1 MLVQALDAIDHAEG
15 VAARVDAAV
24 QTLQGLGYRH
34 VLLTLR
40 DESLNVIL
48 SAGTPESAE
57 GDAVDGGHAPQ
68 AVLRPLPGAVWRRR
82 LAQLERFGTADLIQ
96 LDGGDPWVAR
106 EFFAAAPVESDDPTA
121 WRSTDLLV
129 GMLRGASQ
137 ELLGIVELA
146 APHSGCRPSE
156 MQRTELTVLMRHLA
170 ARVAFDGLQHLA
182 QRRAERL
189 QRLQEAGAAMARSLD
204 ETVIL
209 RELARHAYRA
219 TGADGVMIGVPDLEA
234 DRLDITIRLQR
245 GTERPRASVRLGH
258 GIVAEAARTGRPVR
272 MGDRVADRQREKA
285 GRPAFASVAEV
296 VGEYGPAASVLVVPL
311 LSGIQL
317 LGVLAVHAVD
327 AEAFSAEDEEVL
339 ATMAS
344 QAATAVANARR
355 YADSEREARQSEALA
370 DVARAVGESLR
381 LGEVLRLILRHAV
394 ALLHVEGA
402 CLALRT
408 DDYLHIVAAHGAA
421 DVLAGV
427 HLPIGSSIM
436 GAAVLEEVAVV
447 SNNLREDPRASRVVR
462 QMTQIQRAAAAPLM
476 TAKGTIGAL
485 GVLNRAHPFTDDDT
499 RVLQRLADQVAVA
512 VVNARL
518 FEEVERATREWK
530 VAFDAIA
537 TGMAVCDDMLR
548 VRRCNARAAELC
560 NLSIPGLLGTGL
572 GASLFAHSSGARADL
587 EALVQRSLH
596 LAEPVRDV
604 VRDPTDD
611 RLFECVVSP
620 HPDGGCIVTFDD
632 VTAMHRLLAS
642 ASAA

>member
-1 MLVQALDAIDHAEG
+1 MQALDVIDHAG
-15 VAARVDAAV
+15 SASARVEATV
-24 QTLQGLGYRH
+24 EMLQALGYAQIL
-34 VLLTLR
+34 VTLR
-40 DESLNVIL
+40 DPSLNVTL
-48 SAGTPESAE
+48 AVGRSDGAVVMV
-57 GDAVDGGHAPQ
+57 GDGMDGAALQ
-68 AVLRPLPGAVWRRR
+68 AMPGAVWRRR
-82 LAQLERFGTADLIQ
+82 LAQLEKTGAADLHL
-96 LDGGDPWVAR
+96 LDGGEAWVAR
-106 EFFAAAPVESDDPTA
+106 EFFAADPVDSDDLAA
-121 WRSTDLLV
+121 WRSTDLIV
-129 GMLRGASQ
+129 GILRGASQ

-146 APHSGCRPSE
+146 GPTDGRRPTE
-156 MQRTELTVLMRHLA
+156 ARQAELTVLLRHLA
-170 ARVAFDGLQHLA
+170 ARLAFDGLHHLA

-204 ETVIL
+204 ETAIL
-209 RELARHAYRA
+209 RELARHAFRA
-219 TGADGVMIGVPDLEA
+219 TGAEGVVIGVPDLEA
-234 DRLDITIRLQR
+234 DRLDITIRLLR
-245 GTERPRASVRLGH
+245 GSERPRGSARLGQ
-258 GIVAEAARTGRPVR
+258 GIVAEAVRTGMPVR
-272 MGDRVADRQREKA
+272 IGDRVADREREKA
-285 GRPAFASVAEV
+285 GRPSFASVVDV

-317 LGVLAVHAVD
+317 LGVLAVHTPD
-327 AEAFSAEDEEVL
+327 AEVFSAEDEEVL

-355 YADSEREARQSEALA
+355 YAESEREARQSEALA

-381 LGEVLRLILRHAV
+381 LGEVLRLILRHTV
-394 ALLHVEGA
+394 ALLHAEGA
-402 CLALRT
+402 CLALRK
-408 DDYLHIVAAHGAA
+408 DEYLHIVAAHGAA

-436 GAAVLEEVAVV
+436 GAAVLEEAAVV
-447 SNNLREDPRASRVVR
+447 SNNLRDDPRVSRTIR
-462 QMTQIQRAAAAPLM
+462 QMTQIQRTAVAPLM

-485 GVLNRAHPFTDDDT
+485 CVLNRAQPFTDDDT
-499 RVLQRLADQVAVA
+499 RILQRLADQVAVA

-537 TGMAVCDDMLR
+537 TGMAVLDDMLR

-560 NLSIPGLLGTGL
+560 NLTIPGLLETSL
-572 GASLFAHSSGARADL
+572 SASLFGHSAAARAEL
-587 EALVQRSLH
+587 EGLVQRSLNM
-596 LAEPVRDV
+596 AEPVRDV

-632 VTAMHRLLAS
+632 VTAMHRLIAQ